1 MVFSWLQ
8 RDRQFFALLTDAAQN
23 LLESSQTFAQLI
35 ENLSEASTL
44 AARLKDLERRG
55 DRYTHEVITL
65 LNKRFVTPIDRE
77 EILALALEIDDVV
90 DGLEAVASR
99 LDIYRIPWADRHIR
113 ELTGVIQRQAE
124 EIATAIHRLER
135 DDLLRM
141 RENAVQINILENQ
154 ADEILRQA
162 LEELFQTVDDPKT
175 IIKLKEIYE
184 TLELVTDKAEDVAN
198 ALESVVMKHA

>member
-23 LLESSQTFAQLI
+23 LLESSQTFAQLV
-35 ENLSEASTL
+35 ENLSEAPAL
-44 AARLKDLERRG
+44 AARLKELERRG

-90 DGLEAVASR
+90 DGLEAAASR
-99 LDIYRIPWADRHIR
+99 LDIYRIAEADRHIR
-113 ELTGVIQRQAE
+113 EFTGVIQRQAE
-124 EIATAIHRLER
+124 EIAAAIHRLER

-162 LEELFQTVDDPKT
+162 LADLFQTVDDPKT